1 MKRMKRALIGLAVG
15 AVAALGVVGLAACGD
30 TVISGTATGE
40 YHYANPWSSASPD
53 YGVRVEVTVEEDI
66 IQSVKIVDHDW
77 VQATEGWEH
86 RDDYLAKESTILG
99 WYKGL
104 DVDDVMKLE
113 VAVDDKGQPETQKIQ
128 DENKQE
134 VPNPDFNA
142 CVIGDTNLIYTT
154 ATQSCARILLAV
166 QDAIENIENA

>member
-1 MKRMKRALIGLAVG
+1 MKRMKKALIGLAVG

-40 YHYANPWSSASPD
+40 YHYEMKDWGMT
-53 YGVRVEVTVEEDI
+53 YGVKVEISVEDDI

-77 VQATEGWEH
+77 TQATDGWSGQAE
-86 RDDYLAKESTILG
+86 YLANESKILG

-104 DVDDVMKLE
+104 DVDDVMKLD
-113 VAVDDKGQPETQKIQ
+113 VAVDDKGQPETQKIK

-134 VPNPDFNA
+134 VPNPDFNE
-142 CVIGDTNLIYTT
+142 CVIGDVNLIYTN
-154 ATQSCARILLAV
+154 ATQSSARIILAV
-166 QDAIENIENA
+166 QDAIKNLEKAQ

>member
-1 MKRMKRALIGLAVG
+1 MKRMKKALIGLAVG

-113 VAVDDKGQPETQKIQ
+113 VAVDENGQPETLK
-128 DENKQE
+128 DGDKA
-134 VPNPDFNA
+134 NPDFNE